1 MEYSVQKLSK
11 SKVEVA
17 INIAK
22 EEWENYIK
30 EAYIKNK
37 HNYVIEG
44 FRKGKVPMNLLLNRY
59 GKEYFYEDALDI
71 ALDKSYEE
79 VLNKENFEVVARP
92 EVDIKELSDDG
103 VKVVITMIVKP
114 EFELGQYKGLT
125 VKKEEIV
132 VTDEEIDA
140 VINKELNDRARLIEK
155 ETIAENGDTVMID
168 YSGRI
173 GETKFEGGTA
183 KNQPLE
189 LGSGTFI
196 PGFEEQVVGMA
207 KGETKDITVT
217 FPENYGSTDLAGKE
231 AIFEITVNSIQTKEV
246 PQLDDEFVKDID
258 DELNTVEEWKEKIRT
273 NIQIQKE
280 TNAEYKVEND
290 LVDAIVN
297 NTEIEIPDCMV
308 EEELDY
314 RIQEM
319 AQQMA
324 QYGIKFEDYLKYT
337 GETVENIK
345 ESKKEEAVRN
355 IKVRLVLEEICKKE
369 NITVSADEIKDKLAD
384 IKDEQQL
391 RQATNYY
398 ANQIVTDKLFAFLK
412 ENNDIQ

>member
-231 AIFEITVNSIQTKEV
+231 AIFEITVNSIQAKEV

-319 AQQMA
+319 KQQMA

>member
-231 AIFEITVNSIQTKEV
+231 AIFEITVNSIQAKEV

-297 NTEIEIPDCMV
+297 NTEIEIPDCMI

-319 AQQMA
+319 EQQMA
-324 QYGIKFEDYLKYT
+324 QYGINFADYLKYT
-337 GETVENIK
+337 GETIENIK
-345 ESKKEEAVRN
+345 STKREEAVRN

-398 ANQIVTDKLFAFLK
+398 ANQMATDKLLAFLK
-412 ENNDIQ
+412 ENNNIQ

>member
-231 AIFEITVNSIQTKEV
+231 AIFEITVNSIQAKEV

-297 NTEIEIPDCMV
+297 NTEIEIPDCMI

-319 AQQMA
+319 EQQMA

>member
-44 FRKGKVPMNLLLNRY
+44 FRKGKVPMNLLLNRF

-168 YSGRI
+168 FSGRI

-217 FPENYGSTDLAGKE
+217 FPENYGNTDLAGKE
-231 AIFEITVNSIQTKEV
+231 AIFEITVNSIQAKEI

-297 NTEIEIPDCMV
+297 NTEIEIPDCMI

-319 AQQMA
+319 EQQMA
-324 QYGIKFEDYLKYT
+324 QYGINFADYLKYT
-337 GETVENIK
+337 GETIENIK
-345 ESKKEEAVRN
+345 STKREEAVRN

-398 ANQIVTDKLFAFLK
+398 ANQMATDKLLAFLK
-412 ENNDIQ
+412 ENNNIQ

>member
-231 AIFEITVNSIQTKEV
+231 AIFEITVNSIQAKEV

-319 AQQMA
+319 EQQMA

-345 ESKKEEAVRN
+345 ESKKEEAIRN

>member
-103 VKVVITMIVKP
+103 VKVIITMIVKP

-231 AIFEITVNSIQTKEV
+231 AIFEITVNSIQAKEV

-319 AQQMA
+319 EQQMA

>member
-168 YSGRI
+168 FSGRI

-217 FPENYGSTDLAGKE
+217 FPENYGNTDLAGKE
-231 AIFEITVNSIQTKEV
+231 AIFEITVNSIQAKEI

-297 NTEIEIPDCMV
+297 NTEIEIPDCMI

-319 AQQMA
+319 EQQMA
-324 QYGIKFEDYLKYT
+324 QYGINFADYLKYT
-337 GETVENIK
+337 GETIENIK
-345 ESKKEEAVRN
+345 STKREEAVRN

-398 ANQIVTDKLFAFLK
+398 ANQMATDKLLAFLK
-412 ENNDIQ
+412 ENNNIQ

>member
-59 GKEYFYEDALDI
+59 GKEYFFEDALDI

-231 AIFEITVNSIQTKEV
+231 AIFEITVNSIQAKEV

-319 AQQMA
+319 EQQMA

>member
-44 FRKGKVPMNLLLNRY
+44 FRKGKVPMNLLLNRF

-132 VTDEEIDA
+132 ITDEEIDA

-168 YSGRI
+168 FSGRI

-231 AIFEITVNSIQTKEV
+231 AIFEITVNSIQAKEV

-297 NTEIEIPDCMV
+297 NTEIEIPDCMI

-319 AQQMA
+319 EQQMA
-324 QYGIKFEDYLKYT
+324 QYGINFADYLKYT

-345 ESKKEEAVRN
+345 STKREEAVRN
-355 IKVRLVLEEICKKE
+355 IKVRLVLGEICKKE

-398 ANQIVTDKLFAFLK
+398 ANQMATDKLLAFLK
-412 ENNDIQ
+412 ENNNIQ

>member
-71 ALDKSYEE
+71 ALDKIYEE

-103 VKVVITMIVKP
+103 VKVIITMIVKP

-231 AIFEITVNSIQTKEV
+231 AIFEITVNSIQAKEV

-319 AQQMA
+319 EQQMA

-355 IKVRLVLEEICKKE
+355 IKVRLVLEEICKEE